1 MPMTLLR
8 RLLVAL
14 DLFVAIGAT
23 GGGIWGIAAPRTVPK
38 EIDLE
43 RSPFQS
49 PVIPGIILLVTVGGS
64 CYAGA
69 VALMRRQPLGWLVS
83 MASGV
88 ILMVWIVVQV
98 LMIGGGHFLQ
108 YLYFAL
114 GAAITALAAS
124 LGLKEGAEVEG
135 TT

>member
-1 MPMTLLR
+1 MVVLR
-8 RLLVAL
+8 RLLIIL

-38 EIDLE
+38 EIGIE
-43 RSPFQS
+43 RSPFPS
-49 PVIPGIILLVTVGGS
+49 PVIPAIILLVTVGGS

-69 VALMRRQPLGWLVS
+69 IALLRGETLGWLVS
-83 MASGV
+83 LASGV

-114 GAAITALAAS
+114 GGAITALAAL
-124 LGLKEGAEVEG
+124 LGLNEETEGEGA
-135 TT
+135 T